1 MALMKLK
8 FLSIILVF
16 LIGLLIIYF
25 QFFSEDQSLDNSP
38 VLDEITKRKLD
49 IKSIFNI
56 YGFESNLEIID
67 GKKIWTN
74 VEFQL
79 NPENVAIY
87 DDLMYDSKEKTIVIF
102 PIFTAS
108 AYDEP
113 GFYTYFQGECDTKCL
128 TIQIK
133 QSYPSLHTS
142 SGNAFQVLSLLGYDI
157 ISDIHVDQDPTILSK
172 YDKVILLHNE
182 YVTKKQFDA
191 VVNHPKVIYL
201 YPNALYAEVK
211 TDYQNNSITLIR
223 GHNFPESEI
232 RNGFNWKFDN
242 SILEYDTD
250 CKDMGFDRI
259 QNGWMLNCYPENAI
273 HQSKVLLKM
282 IKDF

>member
-1 MALMKLK
+1 M
-8 FLSIILVF
+8 
-16 LIGLLIIYF
+16 
-25 QFFSEDQSLDNSP
+25 
-38 VLDEITKRKLD
+38 
-49 IKSIFNI
+49 
-56 YGFESNLEIID
+56 
-67 GKKIWTN
+67 
-74 VEFQL
+74 
-79 NPENVAIY
+79 AIY

-113 GFYTYFQGECDTKCL
+113 GFYTYFRGECDTKCL

-142 SGNAFQVLSLLGYDI
+142 SGNAFQVLSLLGYDV
-157 ISDIHVDQDPTILSK
+157 ISDVHVDQDPTILSK